1 MFAAGAVEVAPGVA
15 GFDRHV
21 TDIELLR
28 RLPDDGPAD
37 PRAYSLVISHL
48 FGTCRMGS
56 DPQTSVVRPDFR
68 HHRVDNLFIA
78 DASVFPTNLGVN
90 PQISI
95 MTMAALCARS
105 VA

>member
-1 MFAAGAVEVAPGVA
+1 LADE
-15 GFDRHV
+15 
-21 TDIELLR
+21 
-28 RLPDDGPAD
+28 GPTD

-56 DPQTSVVRPDFR
+56 DPLTSVVRPDFR
-68 HHRVDNLFIA
+68 HHEVDHLYIA

-90 PQISI
+90 PQVSI